1 MGLIKAI
8 AGSASG
14 VMADQW
20 KEFFYC
26 ESMPKDVLVTKGVHR
41 TGKRSSNT
49 KGTDNVITNGSVLAV
64 ADGQCMLIV
73 EQGKVVDICAEPGEY
88 IFDSMTAPS
97 VFTGG
102 LGAGILDTF
111 RDIGKRFTFG
121 GDKPS
126 DQRIYYIN
134 TKEILEN
141 KFGTP
146 NPIPF
151 RVVDKNIGLDV
162 DVSVRCSGVY
172 SYKIVNPILFYTN
185 VCGNVQGD
193 YTRGEIDSQLKTE
206 FISALQPAFAKI
218 SDMQVRPS
226 ALPAHAEEL
235 SEAMNTALT
244 AKWAQLRGIQVISI
258 AMNPITLP
266 PEDAEMIKQA
276 QRTAVM
282 RDPTMAAATLV
293 GAQAD
298 AMKAAAENEAGAF
311 TGFLGMGMAQQA
323 GNAGNVNGL
332 FQMGQQ
338 QQAQQYAQQQAQM
351 QQPQQPQPTQ
361 TPQQS
366 AGEDSWVCSC
376 GTTNTSK
383 FCTNCGNK
391 KPENDGSWIC
401 SCGAKNFGKFCTECG
416 SKKPEE
422 KKTFRCDKCGWTP
435 EDPTSHPKFCP
446 ECGDIFDDNDI
457 VK

>member
-206 FISALQPAFAKI
+206 FVSALQPAFAKI

-282 RDPTMAAATLV
+282 RDPSMAAATLV

-351 QQPQQPQPTQ
+351 QQPQ

>member
-8 AGSASG
+8 AGSANG

-41 TGKRSSNT
+41 TGKRTSNT

-193 YTRGEIDSQLKTE
+193 YTRSEIDSQLKTE

-226 ALPAHAEEL
+226 AL
-235 SEAMNTALT
+235 SDAMNTALT

-282 RDPTMAAATLV
+282 RDPSMAAATLV

-351 QQPQQPQPTQ
+351 QQPQQPQPT
-361 TPQQS
+361 TAPQQS
-366 AGEDSWVCSC
+366 ASEDSWVCSC
-376 GTTNTSK
+376 GATNTSK

-446 ECGDIFDDNDI
+446 ECGDIFDDSDI
-457 VK
+457 EK